1 MTLELE
7 ECMFQVKV
15 IVGMVVEVVMD
26 EEVEKDMRWQVPPTR
41 WGNGGGHEDAGRVDG
56 RGDAIMKN

>member
-26 EEVEKDMRWQVPPTR
+26 EEVEKDMRW
-41 WGNGGGHEDAGRVDG
+41 
-56 RGDAIMKN
+56 

>member
-1 MTLELE
+1 
-7 ECMFQVKV
+7 
-15 IVGMVVEVVMD
+15 MD

-56 RGDAIMKN
+56 RGDAIMRN

>member
-7 ECMFQVKV
+7 ECMFQVKA

-26 EEVEKDMRWQVPPTR
+26 EEVEKDMRW
-41 WGNGGGHEDAGRVDG
+41 
-56 RGDAIMKN
+56 